1 MRWGIHPSDEL
12 PGPSGSPARKHETV
26 MIFLKQAPYKC
37 LEHQIDLTDQVREK
51 LQGSGLWAVDP
62 TGQSLRRTLTV
73 YVVRSLRRRAIPD
86 RPFKVLVLCP
96 ARGTPSHTS
105 SLSPGPISSDG
116 SSGDPGR

>member
-1 MRWGIHPSDEL
+1 
-12 PGPSGSPARKHETV
+12 
-26 MIFLKQAPYKC
+26 MILRQAPYKC
-37 LEHQIDLTDQVREK
+37 LEHQIDLTGQVREK

-96 ARGTPSHTS
+96 GT
-105 SLSPGPISSDG
+105 
-116 SSGDPGR
+116 GDAQPHELVVTGTYQS